1 MRTFMFYQSLN
12 WLILLGTLALTGCG
26 AEVPAPQTDKSA
38 PLFSMWRGSEMN
50 MDLSDGRE
58 GIFEIVVY
66 RQAGPSAYR
75 CFVTVNFTADS
86 AQVLHWYQDWAPY
99 GAECR
104 ALFQN
109 LDNGSF
115 KKFYLEVEGESLAVK
130 EERSG
135 NKTLAWTF
143 KQ

>member
-1 MRTFMFYQSLN
+1 MKYLLLSL
-12 WLILLGTLALTGCG
+12 LAVLGLAGCG
-26 AEVPAPQTDKSA
+26 AEVPAPQAEKSA
-38 PLFSMWRGSEMN
+38 PLFSMWKSSEMN

-66 RQAGPSAYR
+66 RKSGPNAYR

-86 AQVLHWYQDWAPY
+86 AQVLHWYQDWAFV

-104 ALFQN
+104 SLFQN
-109 LDNGSF
+109 LDDGSF
-115 KKFYLEVEGESLAVK
+115 KKFYLEVEGESLSVK
-130 EERSG
+130 EERGG